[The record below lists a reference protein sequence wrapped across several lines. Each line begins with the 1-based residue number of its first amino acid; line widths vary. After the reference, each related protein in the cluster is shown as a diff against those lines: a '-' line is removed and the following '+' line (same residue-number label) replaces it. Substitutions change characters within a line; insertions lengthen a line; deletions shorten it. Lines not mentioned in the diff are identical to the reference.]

1 MARPTKQPHERR
13 SERFNLRFT
22 VAELAHIEQ
31 QAQSA
36 GIDPTEYLRRRAL
49 GYEVPPAPRR
59 ADASLVSELN
69 RVGQNVNQIAR
80 NLNSGRRER
89 LKLDL
94 VLAELRGVLE
104 KVVASYGA

>member
-22 VAELAHIEQ
+22 IAELAHIEQ
-31 QAQSA
+31 QARTA

-80 NLNSGRRER
+80 NLNSDRSER
-89 LKLDL
+89 QEVDV

-104 KVVASYGA
+104 KVAASYGA